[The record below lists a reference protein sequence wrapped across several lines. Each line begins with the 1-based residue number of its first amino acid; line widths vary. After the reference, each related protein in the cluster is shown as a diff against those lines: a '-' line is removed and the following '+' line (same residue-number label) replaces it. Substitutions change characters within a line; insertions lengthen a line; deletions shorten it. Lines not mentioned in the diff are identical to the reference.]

1 MTEVKEGRGRGD
13 SLTFFP
19 DSSLPLN
26 LAIASLALS
35 GSDGSCVTRRRMP
48 CPRSLAQVKIDF

>member
-35 GSDGSCVTRRRMP
+35 GRQLRDSQSYALP
-48 CPRSLAQVKIDF
+48 SLAKVKIDF

>member
-35 GSDGSCVTRRRMP
+35 GRDGSCVTRRRMP
-48 CPRSLAQVKIDF
+48 CPRSLKSK